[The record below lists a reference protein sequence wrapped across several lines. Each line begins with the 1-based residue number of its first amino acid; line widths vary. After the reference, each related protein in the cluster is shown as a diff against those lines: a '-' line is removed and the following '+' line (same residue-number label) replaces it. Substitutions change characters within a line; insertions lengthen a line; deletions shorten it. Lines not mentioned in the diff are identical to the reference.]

1 MSFCFIKFFFTFLID
16 LGGKMRTKVQFIR
29 EVHNVNKIPIDPK
42 EKKKKEI

>member
-1 MSFCFIKFFFTFLID
+1 MIFIKKKITFLID
-16 LGGKMRTKVQFIR
+16 LGGKMPTKVQFIR